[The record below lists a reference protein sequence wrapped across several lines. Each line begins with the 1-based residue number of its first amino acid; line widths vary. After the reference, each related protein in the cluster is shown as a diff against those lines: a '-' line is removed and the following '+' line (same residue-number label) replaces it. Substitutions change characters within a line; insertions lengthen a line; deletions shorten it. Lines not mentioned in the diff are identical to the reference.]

1 MDIKREVMNRVREH
15 YKKMY
20 DEFGNRLVGVFLIGS
35 QNYELDIESSDVDTI
50 AIVIP
55 SISEIAFLSPPY
67 STTIVVENE
76 EHIVI
81 KDLRLVRYELHKGS
95 PNMLEI
101 LFTDYCVLN
110 PNWWEFSRLIAHR
123 ERIARISPAGVVN
136 AWIGIAR
143 RHIKKYKEDIDNFNI
158 KDAITIL
165 RAAEFIKLYYYG
177 SATYK
182 EALVPSYAGALRA
195 ARRNHS
201 DVKLLF
207 YNVDLA
213 IETIENF
220 DKDKIKE
227 ISLDGCVTL
236 DNVLLELIG
245 TSLERQAC
253 NNESKSIFL

>member
-1 MDIKREVMNRVREH
+1 MDINKKVMERVREH
-15 YKKMY
+15 YKKMLDIY
-20 DEFGNRLVGVFLIGS
+20 DDRLIGVFLIGS
-35 QNYELDIESSDVDTI
+35 QNYKLDIESSDVDTI
-50 AIVIP
+50 AVIIP
-55 SISEIAFLSPPY
+55 SISEITFLSSPT
-67 STTIVVENE
+67 SLTKIMENG
-76 EHIVI
+76 EHIVV

-101 LFTDYCVLN
+101 LFTDYYILN
-110 PNWWEFSRLIAHR
+110 PTWWEFSKLIAYK
-123 ERIARISPAGVVN
+123 ESIAKISPNGVAN

-143 RHIKKYKEDIDNFNI
+143 QRIKKYREDIENFNI

-177 SATYK
+177 SASYK
-182 EALVPSYAGALRA
+182 EAIVPSYAGALRA

-220 DKDKIKE
+220 DNSKIKE
-227 ISLDGCVTL
+227 INFDASEILANITL
-236 DNVLLELIG
+236 EIVKR
-245 TSLERQAC
+245 SVKRQ
-253 NNESKSIFL
+253 I

>member
-1 MDIKREVMNRVREH
+1 MDLKEKVMKRVREH

-20 DEFGNRLVGVFLIGS
+20 DEFGDRLVGVFLIGS
-35 QNYELDIESSDVDTI
+35 QNYELDTEDSDVDTI
-50 AIVIP
+50 AIVMP
-55 SISEIAFLSPPY
+55 SISEITFLSPPY

-101 LFTDYCVLN
+101 LFTDYYVLN
-110 PNWWEFSRLIAHR
+110 PNWWEFSKLIAYR
-123 ERIARISPAGVVN
+123 ERIAKISPNGVAN
-136 AWIGIAR
+136 AWMGIAR
-143 RHIKKYKEDIDNFNI
+143 RHIKKYQEDIENFDI

-165 RAAEFIKLYYYG
+165 RTAEFIKLYYYG

-220 DKDKIKE
+220 DKSKIKE
-227 ISLDGCVTL
+227 INFEGCAIL
-236 DNVLLELIG
+236 DNVTLELITDSFKRG
-245 TSLERQAC
+245 C
-253 NNESKSIFL
+253 YNEGKSIFL

>member
-1 MDIKREVMNRVREH
+1 MDLKENVMKRVREH
-15 YKKMY
+15 YKKIY
-20 DEFGNRLVGVFLIGS
+20 DEFGDRLVGVFLIGS
-35 QNYELDIESSDVDTI
+35 QNYELDTEGSDVDTI
-50 AIVIP
+50 AIVMP
-55 SISEIAFLSPPY
+55 SISEITFLSPPY

-101 LFTDYCVLN
+101 LFTDYYILN
-110 PNWWEFSRLIAHR
+110 PNWWEFSRLIAYR
-123 ERIARISPAGVVN
+123 ERIAKISPNGVAN
-136 AWIGIAR
+136 AWMGIAR
-143 RHIKKYKEDIDNFNI
+143 RHIKKYQENIENFDI

-165 RAAEFIKLYYYG
+165 RTAEFIKLYYYG

-220 DKDKIKE
+220 DKNKIKE
-227 ISLDGCVTL
+227 INFEGCAIL
-236 DNVLLELIG
+236 DNVILELITDSFKRG
-245 TSLERQAC
+245 C
-253 NNESKSIFL
+253 YNEGKSIFL

>member
-1 MDIKREVMNRVREH
+1 MDINKKVMERVREH

-20 DEFGNRLVGVFLIGS
+20 DNFGNKLVGVFLIGS
-35 QNYELDIESSDVDTI
+35 QNYELDIETSDVDTI
-50 AIVIP
+50 AVVMP

-67 STTIVVENE
+67 STTTILENE

-101 LFTDYCVLN
+101 LFTDYYVLN
-110 PNWWEFSRLIAHR
+110 PTWWEFGRLIAHR
-123 ERIARISPAGVVN
+123 ERIARISPNGVAN

-143 RHIKKYKEDIDNFNI
+143 QRIKKYREDIENFNI
-158 KDAITIL
+158 KDAIVIL
-165 RAAEFIKLYYYG
+165 RTAEFIKLYYYG

-220 DKDKIKE
+220 DKNKIKE
-227 ISLDGCVTL
+227 INFEGCATL
-236 DNVLLELIG
+236 DNVTLELITDSFKRG
-245 TSLERQAC
+245 C
-253 NNESKSIFL
+253 YNESKSLFL

>member
-1 MDIKREVMNRVREH
+1 MDLKEKVMKRVREH

-20 DEFGNRLVGVFLIGS
+20 DEFGDRLVGVFLIGS
-35 QNYELDIESSDVDTI
+35 QNYELDTEDSDVDTI
-50 AIVIP
+50 AIVMP
-55 SISEIAFLSPPY
+55 SISEITFLSPPY

-101 LFTDYCVLN
+101 LFTDYYVLN
-110 PNWWEFSRLIAHR
+110 PNWWEFSKLIAYR
-123 ERIARISPAGVVN
+123 ERIAKISPNGVAN
-136 AWIGIAR
+136 AWMGIAR
-143 RHIKKYKEDIDNFNI
+143 RHIKKYQEDIENFDI

-165 RAAEFIKLYYYG
+165 RTAEFIKLYYYG

-220 DKDKIKE
+220 DKNKIKE
-227 ISLDGCVTL
+227 INFEGCAIL
-236 DNVLLELIG
+236 DNVTLELITDSFKRG
-245 TSLERQAC
+245 C
-253 NNESKSIFL
+253 YNEGKSIFL

>member
-1 MDIKREVMNRVREH
+1 MDMNKKVMERVREH

-20 DEFGNRLVGVFLIGS
+20 DNFGNKLIGVFLIGS
-35 QNYELDIESSDVDTI
+35 QNYELDIETSDVDTI
-50 AIVIP
+50 AIVMP

-67 STTIVVENE
+67 STTIVLENG

-101 LFTDYCVLN
+101 LYTDYYILN
-110 PNWWEFSRLIAHR
+110 PNWWEFSKLIAHR
-123 ERIARISPAGVVN
+123 ERIAKISPNGVAN
-136 AWIGIAR
+136 AWLGIAR
-143 RHIKKYKEDIDNFNI
+143 RHIKKYQEDIENFDI

-165 RAAEFIKLYYYG
+165 RTAEFIKLYYYG

-220 DKDKIKE
+220 DKNKIKE
-227 ISLDGCVTL
+227 INFEGCAIL
-236 DNVLLELIG
+236 DNVTLELITDSFKRG
-245 TSLERQAC
+245 C
-253 NNESKSIFL
+253 YNEGKSILL

>member
-1 MDIKREVMNRVREH
+1 MDLKEKIMKRVRAH
-15 YKKMY
+15 YEKIY
-20 DEFGNRLVGVFLIGS
+20 DEYGNRLVGVFLIGS
-35 QNYELDIESSDVDTI
+35 QNYKLDIESSDVDTI
-50 AIVIP
+50 AVIMP
-55 SISEIAFLSPPY
+55 SISEITFLVPPT
-67 STTIVVENE
+67 STTKIMENE

-101 LFTDYCVLN
+101 LYTDYYILN
-110 PNWWEFSRLIAHR
+110 PNWWEFSKLIAYR
-123 ERIARISPAGVVN
+123 ERIAKISPNGVAN

-143 RHIKKYKEDIDNFNI
+143 RNIKKYQEDIENFDI

-165 RAAEFIKLYYYG
+165 RTAEFIKLYYYG

-195 ARRNHS
+195 AKRNHS

-220 DKDKIKE
+220 DKNKIKE
-227 ISLDGCVTL
+227 INFEGCAIL
-236 DNVLLELIG
+236 DNVTLELITDSFNRG
-245 TSLERQAC
+245 C
-253 NNESKSIFL
+253 YNEGKSVLL

>member
-1 MDIKREVMNRVREH
+1 MDLKEKVMKRVREH
-15 YKKMY
+15 YKKIY
-20 DEFGNRLVGVFLIGS
+20 DEFGDRLVGVFLIGS
-35 QNYELDIESSDVDTI
+35 QNYELDTEDSDVDTI
-50 AIVIP
+50 AIVMP
-55 SISEIAFLSPPY
+55 SISEITFLSPPY

-101 LFTDYCVLN
+101 LFTDYYILN
-110 PNWWEFSRLIAHR
+110 PNWWEFSKLIAYR
-123 ERIARISPAGVVN
+123 ERIAKISPNGVAN
-136 AWIGIAR
+136 AWLGIAR
-143 RHIKKYKEDIDNFNI
+143 RHIKKYQEDIENFDI

-165 RAAEFIKLYYYG
+165 RTAEFIKLYYYG

-220 DKDKIKE
+220 DKSKIKE
-227 ISLDGCVTL
+227 INFEGCAIL
-236 DNVLLELIG
+236 DNVILELITDSFKRG
-245 TSLERQAC
+245 C
-253 NNESKSIFL
+253 YNEGKSIFL

>member
-1 MDIKREVMNRVREH
+1 MDMNKKVMERVREH
-15 YKKMY
+15 YKKMLDIY
-20 DEFGNRLVGVFLIGS
+20 DDRLIGVFLIGS
-35 QNYELDIESSDVDTI
+35 QNYKLDIESSDVDTI
-50 AIVIP
+50 AVIIP
-55 SISEIAFLSPPY
+55 SISEITFLSSPT
-67 STTIVVENE
+67 SFTKIMENE

-101 LFTDYCVLN
+101 LFTDYYVLN
-110 PNWWEFSRLIAHR
+110 PNWWEFGRLIAHR
-123 ERIARISPAGVVN
+123 ERIARISPNGVAN

-143 RHIKKYKEDIDNFNI
+143 RNIKKYQEDIENFDI

-165 RAAEFIKLYYYG
+165 RIAEFIKLYYYG

-236 DNVLLELIG
+236 DNVVLELITDSFKRG
-245 TSLERQAC
+245 C
-253 NNESKSIFL
+253 YNESKSLFL

>member
-1 MDIKREVMNRVREH
+1 MDLKEKVMKRVREH

-20 DEFGNRLVGVFLIGS
+20 DEFGDRLVGVFLIGS
-35 QNYELDIESSDVDTI
+35 QNYELDTEDSDVDTI
-50 AIVIP
+50 AIVMP
-55 SISEIAFLSPPY
+55 SISEITFLSPPY
-67 STTIVVENE
+67 STTIVLENE

-101 LFTDYCVLN
+101 LFTDYYILN
-110 PNWWEFSRLIAHR
+110 PNWWEFSKLIAYR
-123 ERIARISPAGVVN
+123 ERIAKISPNGVAN
-136 AWIGIAR
+136 AWLGIAR
-143 RHIKKYKEDIDNFNI
+143 RHIKKYQEDIENFDI

-165 RAAEFIKLYYYG
+165 RTAEFVKLYYYG

-220 DKDKIKE
+220 DKNKIKE
-227 ISLDGCVTL
+227 INFEGCAIL
-236 DNVLLELIG
+236 DNVTLELITDSFKRG
-245 TSLERQAC
+245 C
-253 NNESKSIFL
+253 YNEGKSIFL

>member
-1 MDIKREVMNRVREH
+1 MDLKEKVMKRVREH

-20 DEFGNRLVGVFLIGS
+20 DEFGDRLVGVFLIGS
-35 QNYELDIESSDVDTI
+35 QNYELDIETSDIDTI
-50 AIVIP
+50 AIIMP
-55 SISEIAFLSPPY
+55 SISEITFLSPPY

-110 PNWWEFSRLIAHR
+110 PNWWEFSRLIAYR
-123 ERIARISPAGVVN
+123 ERIAKISPNGVAN
-136 AWIGIAR
+136 AWMGIAR
-143 RHIKKYKEDIDNFNI
+143 RHIKKYQEDIENFDI

-165 RAAEFIKLYYYG
+165 RTAEFIKLYYYG
-177 SATYK
+177 NATYK

-220 DKDKIKE
+220 DKNKIKE
-227 ISLDGCVTL
+227 INFEGCAILNNVT
-236 DNVLLELIG
+236 LELI
-245 TSLERQAC
+245 TDYFERGC
-253 NNESKSIFL
+253 YNEGKSILL

>member
-1 MDIKREVMNRVREH
+1 MDLKEKVMKRVREH

-20 DEFGNRLVGVFLIGS
+20 DEFGDRLVGVFLIGS
-35 QNYELDIESSDVDTI
+35 QNYELDTEDSDVDTI
-50 AIVIP
+50 AIVMP
-55 SISEIAFLSPPY
+55 SISEITFLSPPY

-101 LFTDYCVLN
+101 LFTDYYILN
-110 PNWWEFSRLIAHR
+110 PNWWEFSKLIAYR
-123 ERIARISPAGVVN
+123 ERIAKISPNGVAN
-136 AWIGIAR
+136 AWLGIAR
-143 RHIKKYKEDIDNFNI
+143 RHIKKYREDIENFDI

-165 RAAEFIKLYYYG
+165 RTAEFIKLYYYG

-220 DKDKIKE
+220 DKSKIKE
-227 ISLDGCVTL
+227 INFEGCAIL
-236 DNVLLELIG
+236 DNVTLELITDSFKRG
-245 TSLERQAC
+245 C
-253 NNESKSIFL
+253 YNEGKSIFL